1 MKRGDQA
8 LFSCIVAFQ
17 LPESEVSYS
26 WKFAGGG
33 VSPENS
39 QLEGLGRMR
48 FSSVQKF
55 GFVQEGSGTSGEM
68 DAKYMED
75 PCSVCIMS
83 QALGN
88 T

>member
-1 MKRGDQA
+1 
-8 LFSCIVAFQ
+8 
-17 LPESEVSYS
+17 
-26 WKFAGGG
+26 
-33 VSPENS
+33 
-39 QLEGLGRMR
+39 MR

>member
-1 MKRGDQA
+1 MK
-8 LFSCIVAFQ
+8 
-17 LPESEVSYS
+17 
-26 WKFAGGG
+26 
-33 VSPENS
+33 
-39 QLEGLGRMR
+39 
-48 FSSVQKF
+48 FSSVQRF

-88 T
+88 AYKGSLVQPKELGTCELSQCFGRGRALEQGRAFCSRCI